1 MKLPGS
7 HQGEVTREY
16 LQRAKE
22 FDRKLGTSEGAEG
35 PVPREVRSFGSRV
48 HVFVADTFAEMPSDV
63 GTLAG
68 VIASALA
75 ADHTQSFS
83 NSAAEAKGVYT

>member
-1 MKLPGS
+1 MEPC
-7 HQGEVTREY
+7 R
-16 LQRAKE
+16 
-22 FDRKLGTSEGAEG
+22 
-35 PVPREVRSFGSRV
+35 SRV
-48 HVFVADTFAEMPSDV
+48 PAPVIHARPLHPAALALCHLGLYGFEFEFAPVIGAFAEMPSDV

-83 NSAAEAKGVYT
+83 NSAAASVCEMCAAQRPAA